1 MDGIANATHEEHSVT
16 PRRRPA
22 SVPERR
28 ERGTI
33 TGMSDTP
40 STRPLL
46 DKLGVRPDSRVAIA
60 GVDDA
65 EFRRLL
71 DQRTSDIHDLASD
84 EVPPAG
90 SDLSFLAAD
99 SIDDLIRIGV
109 VRGSLV
115 PDGAIWVVSRKG
127 REATLRDVDVI
138 DAAKSMGLVDNKVVS
153 FSATHTALRLVIPK
167 ALRAALRRVTP
178 ER

>member
-1 MDGIANATHEEHSVT
+1 
-16 PRRRPA
+16 
-22 SVPERR
+22 
-28 ERGTI
+28 
-33 TGMSDTP
+33 MSDTL

-71 DQRTSDIHDLASD
+71 DHRTSDMHDLASD

-90 SDLSFLAAD
+90 TDLIFLAAD

-167 ALRAALRRVTP
+167 ALRPALRRARP